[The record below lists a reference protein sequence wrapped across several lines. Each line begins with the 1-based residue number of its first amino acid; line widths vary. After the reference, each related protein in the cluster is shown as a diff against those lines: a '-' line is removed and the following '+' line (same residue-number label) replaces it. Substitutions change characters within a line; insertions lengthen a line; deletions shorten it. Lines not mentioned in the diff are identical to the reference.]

1 MYLRWVLLTLECIS
15 AVMNSA
21 NAQCVASPKKHILY
35 GTVLLHMTHRVT
47 YLGVALPLIISKV
60 SLLYYI
66 KLLTF
71 ESITTKNGVKVQW
84 FILLLSSCV
93 SSSCTITILTP
104 FKVVCQLLS

>member
-60 SLLYYI
+60 SLLYI

>member
-21 NAQCVASPKKHILY
+21 NVQCVASPKKHILY
-35 GTVLLHMTHRVT
+35 GTVLLHITHRVT

-60 SLLYYI
+60 SLLHI